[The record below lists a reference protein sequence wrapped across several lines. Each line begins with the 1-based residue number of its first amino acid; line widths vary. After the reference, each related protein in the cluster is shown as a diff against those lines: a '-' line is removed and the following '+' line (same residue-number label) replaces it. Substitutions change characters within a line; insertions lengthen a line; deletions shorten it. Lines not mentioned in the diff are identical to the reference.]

1 MIGCQTVNNFFNVS
15 ILRALVRIQD
25 ELDNP
30 TSKDIEIFTEV
41 RETTDLDGDYTNSKK
56 LLIDYPGIIKT
67 QLFKDTKLNI
77 LYSLIKNLKPDWEHT
92 ISISRNSLF
101 EYFEDNKMN
110 NIIQLFEYCELDT
123 NGNSEVSKWWK
134 SFYQNNYDDFS
145 KTLIGIKGETLTIEY
160 ENAKLKEIGLV
171 DLECS
176 DKSIDEPSAGYDV
189 LSYRSKN
196 NQEYEIYIEA
206 KYNSRGK
213 LDFFFTKNEFK
224 KLEESKNNY
233 YIYLWCDTSTHSNNE
248 ETTKEGKASLYIY
261 DYKFLKKV
269 IPKDTLKAKWSEV
282 IITPLI
288 GDEISEN

>member
-1 MIGCQTVNNFFNVS
+1 MNNFFNVS

-77 LYSLIKNLKPDWEHT
+77 LYSLIKNLKPDWERT
-92 ISISRNSLF
+92 ISINRNSLF

-145 KTLIGIKGETLTIEY
+145 KTLIGIKG
-160 ENAKLKEIGLV
+160 
-171 DLECS
+171 
-176 DKSIDEPSAGYDV
+176 
-189 LSYRSKN
+189 
-196 NQEYEIYIEA
+196 
-206 KYNSRGK
+206 
-213 LDFFFTKNEFK
+213 
-224 KLEESKNNY
+224 
-233 YIYLWCDTSTHSNNE
+233 
-248 ETTKEGKASLYIY
+248 
-261 DYKFLKKV
+261 
-269 IPKDTLKAKWSEV
+269 
-282 IITPLI
+282 
-288 GDEISEN
+288 